1 MKIRPLAFAI
11 AAALAAG
18 TAHADP
24 AFSFSGYGTVGV
36 VHSDNDQADYLVDV
50 FKPNG
55 PGHTRSWSADVDSRI
70 GAQVSAAFT
79 PSLSAVVQV
88 LAQQRYDNS
97 YTPVVEW
104 ANVQYRITPDASVRL
119 GRMVLPV
126 FMVTDS
132 RRVGYSNPWVRPPVE
147 VYSLVPVTSYDGA
160 DASYRFTA
168 GSVVNTMQLSYGR
181 ADPKFPATEVVQSGK
196 AKARDLAA
204 FAYTAEAGPL
214 TFRANYGEA
223 KLTVEAFDPLFAGFR
238 QFGPPGEAIASTYE
252 LDGRKVKFVGFGASY
267 DPGRWFAT
275 AEYAHFD
282 TDSILGSRTSWYV
295 SGGHRFGSFTPYAT
309 YARMKSDKATT
320 TAGLDPTGLPP
331 QLAAVAQALNAA
343 LNAGLALSAEQ
354 DTVSVGVR
362 WDFMRNAAL
371 KLQYDRVKL
380 GANSVGTFGHV
391 QPGFEPGGRVGLFS
405 AAVDFVF

>member
-1 MKIRPLAFAI
+1 MKLRPLAI
-11 AAALAAG
+11 AFAALLPL
-18 TAHADP
+18 TALADP
-24 AFSFSGYGTVGV
+24 SFSFSGYGTVGV
-36 VHSDNDQADYLVDV
+36 VHSDNREGDYLVDV

-55 PGHTRSWSADVDSRI
+55 PGSTRSWSADVDSRL

-104 ANVQYRITPDASVRL
+104 ANVHYRVTPDASVRA

-160 DASYRFTA
+160 DASYRFPAA
-168 GSVVNTMQLSYGR
+168 GVVNTIQVSYGR
-181 ADPKFPATEVVQSGK
+181 ADPKFPSTEVVQSGE
-196 AKARDLAA
+196 ARARRLAA
-204 FAYTAEAGPL
+204 LAYTVEAGPL

-223 KLTVEAFDPLFAGFR
+223 RLTVEAFDPLFAGFR
-238 QFGPPGEAIASTYE
+238 QFGPPGEAIAAAYE
-252 LDGRKVKFVGFGASY
+252 LRDRRVKFVGFGASY
-267 DPGRWFAT
+267 DPGAWFAT

-282 TDSILGSRTSWYV
+282 TNSLLAERTAWYV
-295 SGGHRFGSFTPYAT
+295 SGGHRFGAFTPYAT
-309 YARMKSDKATT
+309 YARLKSSSPTST
-320 TAGLDPTGLPP
+320 PGLDPTGLPP
-331 QLAAVAQALNAA
+331 QLAGAALALNAA
-343 LNAGLALSAEQ
+343 LNAQLAQIAEQ
-354 DTVSVGVR
+354 GTFSVGVR

-371 KLQYDRVKL
+371 KLQYDRVDL
-380 GANSVGTFGHV
+380 GSGSRGTFGHV